1 MTDIIVIGG
10 GIAGV
15 SAAAQLAK
23 GASVTVLEAEDALAY
38 HASGRSAA
46 MFLKT
51 YGNTTVRALNEASE
65 DGHIAAGVLSARGM
79 LLLGKADEAE
89 PFEAERVSFGMERLS
104 IAEALQILPIVNPET
119 TAYAGYLGT
128 AQDLDTDL
136 LVQTYRKAALA
147 DDVTFETGVRVD
159 AIERRDGV
167 WTVRA
172 GARHWRA
179 EIVVNAAGAW
189 ADQVAAMADVAP
201 LGIQPY
207 RRSMAR
213 VPAPGGHDTSDWP
226 FVDGVD
232 EAWYAKPD
240 AGKWLISPADE
251 DPVAPQDAWADDM
264 VLAEGIAR
272 YQEMVTEEVTRVE
285 TTWAGLR
292 SFAPDRALVI
302 GRDPIEPDFVW
313 LTGQGGYGFQT
324 APAAAQLCTDLTHG
338 QPPELGADVVAAVS
352 PERFA

>member
-15 SAAAQLAK
+15 SAAAELAV
-23 GASVTVLEAEDALAY
+23 GASVTVLEAENALAY

-51 YGNTTVRALNEASE
+51 YGNQTIRALNEASE
-65 DGHIAAGVLSARGM
+65 AGHLAAGVLSQRGM
-79 LLLGKADEAE
+79 LLLGKPEEAE
-89 PFEAERVSFGMERLS
+89 AFEAERLSFGMERLTS
-104 IAEALQILPIVNPET
+104 GEALQKLPIINPKT
-119 TAYAGYLGT
+119 CAYAGYLDT

-147 DDVTFETGVRVD
+147 AGATFITGVKVD
-159 AIERRDGV
+159 AVEQTGGK
-167 WTVRA
+167 WHVRA
-172 GARHWRA
+172 GARSWTA
-179 EIVVNAAGAW
+179 DIVVNAAGAW
-189 ADQVAAMADVAP
+189 ADEVAQLAGVAP
-201 LGIQPY
+201 LGILPY

-226 FVDGVD
+226 FVDGIN

-251 DPVAPQDAWADDM
+251 DPVAPHDAWPDDM

-302 GRDPIEPDFVW
+302 GRDVAENSFLW
-313 LTGQGGYGFQT
+313 LAGQGGYGFQT
-324 APAAAQLCTDLTHG
+324 APAAARLCADIALG
-338 QPPELGADVVAAVS
+338 RAPELSADVVAALS
-352 PERFA
+352 SERFS

>member
-15 SAAAQLAK
+15 SAAAEMAI
-23 GASVTVLEAEDALAY
+23 GANVTVLEAEGALGY

-51 YGNTTVRALNEASE
+51 YGNEIIRALSEASE
-65 DGHIAAGVLSARGM
+65 PGHLDAGVLAPRGM
-79 LLLGKADEAE
+79 LLLGKPDEAE
-89 PFEAERVSFGMERLS
+89 AFEAERLSFGMERLTLQ
-104 IAEALQILPIVNPET
+104 EAQEKLPIVNPKT
-119 TAYAGYLGT
+119 CAHAGYLDT
-128 AQDLDTDL
+128 ARDLDTDL
-136 LVQTYRKAALA
+136 LMQSYRKAALGA
-147 DDVTFETGVRVD
+147 GATFVTGARVD
-159 AIERRDGV
+159 MIERSEGK
-167 WTVRA
+167 WHIRA
-172 GARHWRA
+172 GAQSWSA
-179 EIVVNAAGAW
+179 DIVVNAAGAW
-189 ADQVAAMADVAP
+189 ADDVARLAGVAP

-213 VPAPGGHDTSDWP
+213 VPAPGGHDTFHWP
-226 FVDGVD
+226 FVDGIN

-251 DPVAPQDAWADDM
+251 DPVAPQDAWPDDI

-272 YQEMVTEEVTRVE
+272 YQEMMTEEVTRVE

-292 SFAPDRALVI
+292 SFAPDRSLVI
-302 GRDPIEPDFVW
+302 GHDVEATGFLW

-324 APAAAQLCTDLTHG
+324 APAAARLCADIVLGRT
-338 QPPELGADVVAAVS
+338 PELGVDMAAALS
-352 PERFA
+352 PERFV